1 MGHILISVLSW
12 PILISV
18 KLSQPVSWSS
28 SLSSHVPLKL
38 GLLASNKYQH
48 WRYVCLSILPT
59 WLTCLS
65 ILPSL
70 NCPNNIKWGTWI
82 SKSLIVISSIL
93 YILYPSWKQNNINY
107 FWIINTISHYFSS
120 YGISDIEIWDVM
132 HLDNGKRHWS
142 EKKSYIYAG
151 GMATLFYVKLKLSYW
166 TNTVKC
172 PLVISCVMAQLKTSI
187 F

>member
-12 PILISV
+12 PFLISV

-28 SLSSHVPLKL
+28 SLSSYVPSRL

-48 WRYVCLSILPT
+48 WRYVHLSILPI

-70 NCPNNIKWGTWI
+70 NRPNNIKWGKWI
-82 SKSLIVISSIL
+82 LEFLIVISSFL
-93 YILYPSWKQNNINY
+93 YILYLSWKQNYINY
-107 FWIINTISHYFSS
+107 FLIINKISHYFSS
-120 YGISDIEIWDVM
+120 YSISDIEIWDVM

-142 EKKSYIYAG
+142 ERKSYIYAG
-151 GMATLFYVKLKLSYW
+151 GVATLFYVKLKL
-166 TNTVKC
+166 
-172 PLVISCVMAQLKTSI
+172 
-187 F
+187 

>member
-12 PILISV
+12 PILICV

-28 SLSSHVPLKL
+28 SLSSHVPFRL
-38 GLLASNKYQH
+38 GLLVSNKYQQ
-48 WRYVCLSILPT
+48 WGYVRLSILPI
-59 WLTCLS
+59 WLPCLS

-82 SKSLIVISSIL
+82 SKFLIVISSIL
-93 YILYPSWKQNNINY
+93 YILHPSRKQNNINY
-107 FWIINTISHYFSS
+107 FWINNKISHYFSIYS
-120 YGISDIEIWDVM
+120 ISDIEIWDVM

-142 EKKSYIYAG
+142 ERKSYIYAG
-151 GMATLFYVKLKLSYW
+151 DTATIFYVKLKLLYW

-172 PLVISCVMAQLKTSI
+172 PLVISCVMVQLKINI